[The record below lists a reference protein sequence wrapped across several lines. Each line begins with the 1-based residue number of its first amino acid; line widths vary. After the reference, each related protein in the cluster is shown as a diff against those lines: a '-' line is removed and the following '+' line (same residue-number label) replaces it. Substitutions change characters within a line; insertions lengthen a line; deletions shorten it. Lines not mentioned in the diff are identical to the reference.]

1 MMPLIDLI
9 AKAQNGQGM
18 ELLAR
23 QFNLNQQQTQLAM
36 EALLPAFSEGLK
48 RNTSDPMGM
57 GGFLQAMGSGNH
69 AKYFEDA
76 TKAFSQSGVAEG
88 NGILGHVFGNKDVS
102 RAVAAQAASATGIGQ
117 EILKQM
123 LPVVASM
130 VMGGLFKQ
138 STGQMSNAAG
148 MGTNPIGDIIE
159 QMMKQGMGAGRQEQA
174 PQPSPVDNPL
184 GKILEGMLGGALG
197 GGQQQQPRQQPQSQN
212 PFGGDNPLGQILEQ
226 MLRPQAAPQETPSEQ
241 YAPEEAPQQRRR
253 APAPQA
259 QPQSQNPLEDI
270 FGKMFETGRETQDT
284 YQKGVKSIFDQYLQN
299 MDRNR

>member
-1 MMPLIDLI
+1 MMPLFDMI

-18 ELLAR
+18 ELLAK

-36 EALLPAFSEGLK
+36 DALLPAFSEGLK
-48 RNTSDPMGM
+48 RNTSDPMGI

-69 AKYFEDA
+69 SKYFEEA
-76 TKAFSQSGVAEG
+76 STAFSQGGVADG
-88 NGILGHVFGNKDVS
+88 NGILGHLFGSKDVS

-123 LPVVASM
+123 LPVIASM

-138 STGQMSNAAG
+138 SSGQMSSAAG

-159 QMMKQGMGAGRQEQA
+159 QMMKQGTGQQTQRA
-174 PQPSPVDNPL
+174 PAPTQNPMSDNPL

-197 GGQQQQPRQQPQSQN
+197 GNSGGDGNSGSTRQGGQN
-212 PFGGDNPLGQILEQ
+212 PFGADNPFGKILEQ
-226 MLRPQAAPQETPSEQ
+226 MMRPQGSQEQELQ
-241 YAPEEAPQQRRR
+241 AEPQQQTRRR
-253 APAPQA
+253 APEPAP
-259 QPQSQNPLEDI
+259 QNPLEDI
-270 FGKMFETGRETQDT
+270 FGKMFETGRQTQDT
-284 YQKGVKSIFDQYLQN
+284 YKKGVESIFDQYVQN

>member
-1 MMPLIDLI
+1 MMPLFDLI

-18 ELLAR
+18 DLLAR
-23 QFNLNQQQTQLAM
+23 QFGLNQQQTQLAI

-57 GGFLQAMGSGNH
+57 GGFLQAMASGNH

-76 TKAFSQSGVAEG
+76 TNAFSQSGVSEG
-88 NGILGHVFGNKDVS
+88 NGILGHLFGNKEVS
-102 RAVAAQAASATGIGQ
+102 RAVAAQAASATGIGS

-123 LPVVASM
+123 LPVIASM

-138 STGQMSNAAG
+138 STNQMSNAAG

-159 QMMKQGMGAGRQEQA
+159 QMMKQGMGAGRQQQA
-174 PQPSPVDNPL
+174 PQTSPVDNPL

-197 GGQQQQPRQQPQSQN
+197 GGQQRPQQQTQSQN
-212 PFGGDNPLGQILEQ
+212 PFGADNPLGQILEQ
-226 MLRPQAAPQETPSEQ
+226 MLRPQGTPHEQ
-241 YAPEEAPQQRRR
+241 YAPEEAPQPRGR
-253 APAPQA
+253 APEP
-259 QPQSQNPLEDI
+259 QPQSGNPLEDI
-270 FGKMFETGRETQDT
+270 FGKMFETGRQTQDT
-284 YQKGVKSIFDQYLQN
+284 YQKGVKSIFDQYVQN

>member
-1 MMPLIDLI
+1 MMPLFDLI

-76 TKAFSQSGVAEG
+76 TNAFSQSGVSDG
-88 NGILGHVFGNKDVS
+88 NGILGHLFGNKDVS
-102 RAVAAQAASATGIGQ
+102 RAVAAQAASATGIGS

-123 LPVVASM
+123 LPVIASM

-159 QMMKQGMGAGRQEQA
+159 QMMKQGMGAVRQQQA
-174 PQPSPVDNPL
+174 PQSSPMDNPL
-184 GKILEGMLGGALG
+184 GKILEGMLGGTLG
-197 GGQQQQPRQQPQSQN
+197 GGAQRRQQPQSQN
-212 PFGGDNPLGQILEQ
+212 PFGSDNPLGQILEQ
-226 MLRPQAAPQETPSEQ
+226 MLRPQAAPQEQ

-253 APAPQA
+253 APEPQA
-259 QPQSQNPLEDI
+259 SNPLEDI

-299 MDRNR
+299 MERSR